1 MITMPIKEVTSKMLE
16 SLNETGAAK
25 IVRAWAAF
33 HGHEHTYEAGT
44 EQTDAEVTFVSG
56 KYAGLKVQIGSG
68 YAVATWGQYDKS
80 GELESLW
87 SVDVE
92 PKVPLSLA
100 LDKVAKVR
108 AKESK

>member
-1 MITMPIKEVTSKMLE
+1 MPIKDVTSKMLGD
-16 SLNETGAAK
+16 LNETGVAK

-33 HGHEHTYEAGT
+33 HGHEHTYEPGT
-44 EQTDAEVTFVSG
+44 DETDAEVTFVSG

-68 YAVATWGQYDKS
+68 YAVATWGQYDAS

-92 PKVPLSLA
+92 PKVPLSVA
-100 LDKVAKVR
+100 LDKIAKIR
-108 AKESK
+108 ANGTK

>member
-1 MITMPIKEVTSKMLE
+1 MLGDLSE
-16 SLNETGAAK
+16 IGVAK

-33 HGHEHTYEAGT
+33 HGHEHTFEAGT
-44 EQTDAEVTFVSG
+44 DQTDAEVTFVSG

-68 YAVATWGQYDKS
+68 YAVATWGQYDTS

-92 PKVPLSLA
+92 PKVPLSVA
-100 LDKVAKVR
+100 LEKVAKIR
-108 AKESK
+108 AKETK